1 MNGNFPTPLPHRALY
16 MVKVLLAQFQ
26 VFSMLTALSEM
37 LTALSERLTVK
48 VLLEQFQVLS
58 MVTALSEML
67 TALSERL
74 AALSGQVTALA

>member
-26 VFSMLTALSEM
+26 VFFLA
-37 LTALSERLTVK
+37 TVP
-48 VLLEQFQVLS
+48 LEQFKELKA

-67 TALSERL
+67 TALSD
-74 AALSGQVTALA
+74 QVTALA